1 MLELCL
7 SQTGDWCWLFDVK
20 FLINA
25 DCRLQRLVREGWEGG
40 FWDQG
45 AKSGEMLAWAGYYPP
60 PTLSTSDYIWIL
72 KAKYLSPCCRFCCK
86 YLYRL
91 KGRWVI
97 RCCFPWG
104 AQHIFYVIINP
115 AIEDT
120 SWARNWVQMMMGN
133 AGTLR
138 CDILKCVH
146 TPDLEIMLMNESF
159 KCYAVTPDTRS
170 QLGVCL
176 MQIILG
182 KCFPIRVLTS
192 E

>member
-1 MLELCL
+1 MIICYFPSREKGIEFFLARSILLCVDGDG
-7 SQTGDWCWLFDVK
+7 GDWCWLFDVK

-45 AKSGEMLAWAGYYPP
+45 AKSGEMLAWAGNYPP

-159 KCYAVTPDTRS
+159 KC
-170 QLGVCL
+170 
-176 MQIILG
+176 
-182 KCFPIRVLTS
+182 
-192 E
+192 